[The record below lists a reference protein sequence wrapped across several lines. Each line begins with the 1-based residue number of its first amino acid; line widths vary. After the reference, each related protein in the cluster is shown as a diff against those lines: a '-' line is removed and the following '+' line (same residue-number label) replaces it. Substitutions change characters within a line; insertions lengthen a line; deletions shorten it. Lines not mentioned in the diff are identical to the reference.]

1 MPALAFLLGTLTL
14 MQLSYLPALSW
25 LGLVALLILILHR
38 KIRLRPGLLLLI
50 CFFCAG
56 FFWADFRAQLTLKST
71 LPTAFQGLPLQ
82 FKGRVEGLPISTP
95 YGTHLLVKINDIS
108 DVSQPGILQ
117 SGRALIQVKQG
128 MYKPGDEVDCRA
140 EFLPFHG
147 LMNRGGINQEDWA
160 FEQGVNLSGTATRCE
175 ITGSSLTL
183 SPTIWMNRLR
193 FHLLN
198 KLTPCL
204 PTIPHSA
211 WLMALMIGEHR
222 FVDPRDWNVLN
233 DTGTNHLMAI
243 GGLHLGM
250 VAFWVNYIVRWLW
263 RDFSLGLLYVSVR
276 SAGLIGSILVGFIYA
291 SLSGFSLPS
300 SLLSDIRPPV
310 SYSKV
315 CARVCINTDN
325 PCPTSN
331 TDTR

>member
-211 WLMALMIGEHR
+211 WLMALMIGEQSS
-222 FVDPRDWNVLN
+222 
-233 DTGTNHLMAI
+233 
-243 GGLHLGM
+243 LHLCL
-250 VAFWVNYIVRWLW
+250 VYLIHLT
-263 RDFSLGLLYVSVR
+263 
-276 SAGLIGSILVGFIYA
+276 SATKYF
-291 SLSGFSLPS
+291 
-300 SLLSDIRPPV
+300 
-310 SYSKV
+310 
-315 CARVCINTDN
+315 
-325 PCPTSN
+325 CPN
-331 TDTR
+331 QKHQ